1 MGRVF
6 RIWRGDW
13 KKNAEEHWNFLPNHE
28 DYGFTMWMDFPETFE
43 VIDETVRENYM
54 LGSATPVLV
63 TYGMPDWMMFP
74 SGPSPPITVATTA
87 DLVALLSQRPHPA
100 EITLLVTFGAKKV
113 AEFNFLSRSDFTIG
127 SSTYVVGSA
136 QDEIAR
142 ARYESLVL
150 GERLLISERVM
161 SEIFG
166 EQEMLLLHRVALEM
180 SYADRVMGRTRGS
193 GVP

>member
-13 KKNAEEHWNFLPNHE
+13 KKNAEEQWNFLPNHE
-28 DYGFTMWMDFPETFE
+28 DYGFTMWMDSPETFE

-142 ARYESLVL
+142 ARYECKCCILLFDANTRWSVDCY
-150 GERLLISERVM
+150 LISLFFLQRWFWVKGFSSARE
-161 SEIFG
+161 
-166 EQEMLLLHRVALEM
+166 
-180 SYADRVMGRTRGS
+180 
-193 GVP
+193 